1 MVCIIRANNHPPGAS
16 NMSNIKV
23 RITALEDNHRRFAV
37 LFMNE
42 KVAVAFDRD
51 SGAKVAYGARLIS
64 GEIGSGGSRK
74 NWYCLVKEGS
84 VFELEIDQEAFEKNK
99 NRIKKW
105 GMEVIDEFTM
115 SEQRSRMLHSASVNL
130 E

>member
-1 MVCIIRANNHPPGAS
+1 MKI
-16 NMSNIKV
+16 
-23 RITALEDNHRRFAV
+23 RITAKEDCTRRFAV
-37 LFMNE
+37 MFMGE

-51 SGAKVAYGARLIS
+51 SGAKVAYGARMIS

-74 NWYCLVKEGS
+74 NWHCWIEEGS
-84 VFELEIDQEAFEKNK
+84 VFELEVDAEAYRKNR

-105 GMEVIDEFTM
+105 DMEEIEEFSM
-115 SEQRSRMLHSASVNL
+115 SEDRSKILRNAVDNL